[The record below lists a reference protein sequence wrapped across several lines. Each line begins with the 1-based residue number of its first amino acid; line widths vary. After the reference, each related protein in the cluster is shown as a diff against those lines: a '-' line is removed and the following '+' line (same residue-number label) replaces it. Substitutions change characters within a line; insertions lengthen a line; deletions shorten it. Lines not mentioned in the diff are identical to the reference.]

1 MKICDWWERQIV
13 AGRGKKLIEKTL
25 HIEYRRSKVDN
36 YSNLWADEK
45 KQPPRPFFWHSDS
58 LKYASSHLF
67 HALGLLFIKKITG
80 VRISLHFTGKE
91 HVQPIKTKVIIFSL
105 TRKKN
110 ELSFYTY
117 ACKYFK
123 FFPVIRIHSCRSKE
137 SILLVNGNKFM
148 NQYFFILIEKCE
160 VQSL

>member
-1 MKICDWWERQIV
+1 MKKRSTSNT
-13 AGRGKKLIEKTL
+13 AGQKSIIIRLFEPM
-25 HIEYRRSKVDN
+25 RRRNRRD
-36 YSNLWADEK
+36 L
-45 KQPPRPFFWHSDS
+45 FFWHSDS